1 VRALVERGF
10 GVVTSANGRGILP
23 EDDPASLGSYTT
35 APVVE
40 EFYRSCDA
48 LLVVGSR
55 LRGNE
60 TLQWNVRLP
69 ATIDQIDI
77 EAAARDRSYP
87 TRRFVCGD
95 AAAVLDRLLAS
106 LGPLDI
112 DPAFARDLARVRE
125 RAEDALRATLGPYAG
140 LVETLRSWMPA
151 DAPWV
156 RDVTVSNSTWG
167 NRYIPLHSPRTGVH
181 ALGGGIGQG
190 LPMAIGA
197 ALAATGKKTVA
208 LSGDG
213 GLQLCLGELATLVQ
227 ENADVLLIVM
237 NDRGYGVIRN
247 IQDHRFGGRHYLAD
261 LLTPDLQALAA
272 AIGLPATRVRDHD
285 AFRDALATFA
295 ARPGPALLEVDMLA
309 FGPYAA
315 AFAGPP
321 VREAA
326 PA

>member
-1 VRALVERGF
+1 
-10 GVVTSANGRGILP
+10 
-23 EDDPASLGSYTT
+23 
-35 APVVE
+35 
-40 EFYRSCDA
+40 
-48 LLVVGSR
+48 
-55 LRGNE
+55 
-60 TLQWNVRLP
+60 
-69 ATIDQIDI
+69 
-77 EAAARDRSYP
+77 
-87 TRRFVCGD
+87 
-95 AAAVLDRLLAS
+95 
-106 LGPLDI
+106 
-112 DPAFARDLARVRE
+112 
-125 RAEDALRATLGPYAG
+125 
-140 LVETLRSWMPA
+140 
-151 DAPWV
+151 
-156 RDVTVSNSTWG
+156 
-167 NRYIPLHSPRTGVH
+167 
-181 ALGGGIGQG
+181 
-190 LPMAIGA
+190 MAIGA

-272 AIGLPATRVRDHD
+272 AIGLPA
-285 AFRDALATFA
+285 FA